1 MFLVNHLCS
10 ELFAYLG
17 PSAVGYVMLAQL
29 LSRYRHEAFYF
40 CLAFAMVWPWQSL
53 GLSSLCHQAF
63 YFCLALGWSVLVTSF
78 GLRQSRFAQCST
90 CLHMLHVYMSAYLYT
105 STYMHIMHKSVHWA
119 HCRRTL
125 LCSELFA
132 YLGPIAVGYVMLARL
147 LSQYCQ
153 EAFHFCLAFDLLW
166 FGPSKI

>member
-1 MFLVNHLCS
+1 MTVHTCIL
-10 ELFAYLG
+10 
-17 PSAVGYVMLAQL
+17 
-29 LSRYRHEAFYF
+29 
-40 CLAFAMVWPWQSL
+40 
-53 GLSSLCHQAF
+53 
-63 YFCLALGWSVLVTSF
+63 LALFVL
-78 GLRQSRFAQCST
+78 L
-90 CLHMLHVYMSAYLYT
+90 
-105 STYMHIMHKSVHWA
+105 A

-166 FGPSKI
+166 FGPGKI